1 MLWLKLNGSGA
12 FVPCEYEGCGDILL
26 KKLVTVKKE
35 EVVSMRNSH
44 NFELLQA

>member
-1 MLWLKLNGSGA
+1 MWR
-12 FVPCEYEGCGDILL
+12 ILL